1 MKVIKKI
8 VKKISS
14 AFGKTTADKWGE
26 KQIKEM
32 AKLRGKL
39 ILM

>member
-8 VKKISS
+8 VKKIKS
-14 AFGKTTADKWGE
+14 AFSKGGADEWGK
-26 KQIKEM
+26 KQMKEM